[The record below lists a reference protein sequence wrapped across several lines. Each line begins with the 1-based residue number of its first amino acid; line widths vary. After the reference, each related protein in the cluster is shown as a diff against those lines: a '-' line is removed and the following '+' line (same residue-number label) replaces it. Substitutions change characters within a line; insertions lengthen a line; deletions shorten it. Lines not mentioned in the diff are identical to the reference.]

1 MLLTEKMKQENG
13 QNLTLVE
20 WCDQMT
26 EQGHDL
32 KITWDGGKK

>member
-1 MLLTEKMKQENG
+1 MSTENQT

-26 EQGHDL
+26 EKGHKL
-32 KITWDGGKK
+32 SITWDGGKK